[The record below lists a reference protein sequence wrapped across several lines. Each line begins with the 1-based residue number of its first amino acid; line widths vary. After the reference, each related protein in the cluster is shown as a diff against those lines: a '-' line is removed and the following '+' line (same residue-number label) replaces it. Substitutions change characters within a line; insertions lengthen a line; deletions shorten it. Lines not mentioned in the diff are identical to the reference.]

1 MLNNKKPFVPLP
13 QPKQII
19 SREQRMAN
27 KQASEI
33 KKRLGVRG
41 KVEAGDLYNKA
52 LTQKEKLSIKGL
64 I

>member
-19 SREQRMAN
+19 SKQQRVAN
-27 KQASEI
+27 RQANEV

-41 KVEAGDLYNKA
+41 KVEAGDLYNKG
-52 LTQKEKLSIKGL
+52 LTQKERLSIKGL